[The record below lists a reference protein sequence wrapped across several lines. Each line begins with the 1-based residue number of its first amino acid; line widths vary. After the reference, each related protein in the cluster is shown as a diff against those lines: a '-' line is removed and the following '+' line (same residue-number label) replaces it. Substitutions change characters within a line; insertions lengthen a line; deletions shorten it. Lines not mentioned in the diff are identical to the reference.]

1 MKTKEKEKEEENG
14 IEKELQDFTLDA
26 KRSIV
31 DILND
36 CPSLVFLGGKEYQVR
51 NMRFYSLNRIFHI
64 ALNMRKYDEELDDD
78 KKVIT
83 AMCTDIDAICEIVAI
98 VLCNHWFTPDNI
110 RTFDDAMDS
119 MSRNDKMISIMKAK
133 IMNSP
138 YKANEWSSIV
148 IAAIKSVDFN
158 AFFLIKKLVNTLTD
172 SFLTRKKKSEETAS
186 QFMEALSLQTHQT
199 S

>member
-1 MKTKEKEKEEENG
+1 
-14 IEKELQDFTLDA
+14 
-26 KRSIV
+26 
-31 DILND
+31 
-36 CPSLVFLGGKEYQVR
+36 
-51 NMRFYSLNRIFHI
+51 
-64 ALNMRKYDEELDDD
+64 
-78 KKVIT
+78 
-83 AMCTDIDAICEIVAI
+83 
-98 VLCNHWFTPDNI
+98 
-110 RTFDDAMDS
+110 